1 MNANAADAHA
11 RVLTEPSTDEPV
23 NCAHM
28 PRTIATVVV
37 GVATA
42 GYVIARSELLL
53 AGRLFIGAGIVLAA
67 IAANHD
73 RRHLR
78 LPNPLVA
85 GIACL
90 GVAAGL
96 VTSSIPTV
104 LASAAIA
111 ASPML
116 LMHLLEPHALGFG
129 DVKYAGATGALVG
142 ALSFVAGPILIVVAL
157 VAAVINRALHPHGA
171 RPLGPIIFTGAI
183 VAATVTATLQQEG
196 WIA

>member
-11 RVLTEPSTDEPV
+11 GVLTEPSTDQPGDR
-23 NCAHM
+23 AHM
-28 PRTIATVVV
+28 PRTIATMAI
-37 GVATA
+37 GVAAA
-42 GYVIARSELLL
+42 GHVIARSELSL
-53 AGRLFIGAGIVLAA
+53 ACRLFIGAGIVLAA

-85 GIACL
+85 GVACL
-90 GVAAGL
+90 GVAAG
-96 VTSSIPTV
+96 VVANSTPAV
-104 LASAAIA
+104 VAAAAVA

-116 LMHLLEPHALGFG
+116 LMHLVEPRALGFG
-129 DVKYAGATGALVG
+129 DVKYAAATGALVG
-142 ALSFVAGPILIVVAL
+142 ALSFTAGPILVVVAL

-171 RPLGPIIFTGAI
+171 RALGPAILAGAI
-183 VAATVTATLQQEG
+183 VAATVTVTLQQKG